1 MSLLKLG
8 LEWEW
13 KIFSCQLYSNISRS
27 NVFAEWMS
35 MALVA
40 SSRCYS
46 IVQPIKSRKFFS
58 KRNLCIIVILNKI
71 YGFVLLIPFNFGVSD
86 FFSDFFKKF
95 FTLSKN
101 RKFTVYYFSKNFI
114 SLFFQKKILGEFDVN
129 ENGSCIYNAKYSQEN
144 NMLGGDIFV
153 LLYIFAFFL
162 TGIIIFGS
170 YGYIFYY
177 TKNSNKYLKRR
188 CTRY

>member
-1 MSLLKLG
+1 MFSISVIQLTQYLSLLKLG

-13 KIFSCQLYSNISRS
+13 KIFSCQLYSNILRS

-86 FFSDFFKKF
+86 FFSRLLKKIF

-114 SLFFQKKILGEFDVN
+114 SLFLSKKD
-129 ENGSCIYNAKYSQEN
+129 S
-144 NMLGGDIFV
+144 
-153 LLYIFAFFL
+153 
-162 TGIIIFGS
+162 
-170 YGYIFYY
+170 
-177 TKNSNKYLKRR
+177 RR
-188 CTRY
+188 I

>member
-1 MSLLKLG
+1 MIVLVYVPVINNLFFSFFKVSQCFRSVLILIQLTQYLSRLKLG

-101 RKFTVYYFSKNFI
+101 RKYSLLFFKKFHLSVFSKKDF
-114 SLFFQKKILGEFDVN
+114 
-129 ENGSCIYNAKYSQEN
+129 
-144 NMLGGDIFV
+144 
-153 LLYIFAFFL
+153 
-162 TGIIIFGS
+162 
-170 YGYIFYY
+170 
-177 TKNSNKYLKRR
+177 RR
-188 CTRY
+188 I